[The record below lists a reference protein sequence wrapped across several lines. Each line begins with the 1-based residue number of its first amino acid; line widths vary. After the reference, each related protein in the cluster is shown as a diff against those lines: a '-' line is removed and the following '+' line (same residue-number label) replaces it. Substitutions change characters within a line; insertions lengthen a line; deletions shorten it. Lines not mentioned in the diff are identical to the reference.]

1 MARIL
6 VTGGSG
12 FIGSHICNRL
22 ISMEHEVVCL
32 DNLMTSKKDNISHL
46 LNRDGFRFIEGDIR
60 DGELVSDVLRECTH
74 VCHQA
79 ALGSV
84 PRSIKDPITTND
96 INLSGSLNVLSLS
109 MQNGIR
115 RFVYASS
122 SSVYGDDLSLPKVE
136 ERTGEPL
143 SPYAVTKSA
152 FEKYAK
158 VFNSVHGMETIGL
171 RYFNVFGPRQSP
183 SGEYAAVIPK
193 FIDSILRNVP
203 PTIFGDG
210 EQTRDFTYVD
220 NVVEANILALF
231 GDIEEGFGSCF
242 NVACGGT
249 VSIKSI
255 FYLLLNS
262 YREISGI
269 ELDLMPEMA
278 PVRAGDVKD
287 SLASL
292 EKIEDLLGYVPS
304 KGLSEG
310 LKETVQWHLDL
321 GN

>member
-12 FIGSHICNRL
+12 FIGSHICDRL
-22 ISMEHEVVCL
+22 TGLGHEVVCI

-46 LNRDGFRFIEGDIR
+46 LNRDGFKFIEGDIR
-60 DGELVSDVLRECTH
+60 DRELMAEVLVGCTH

-109 MQNGIR
+109 LQNGIS

-152 FEKYAK
+152 FEKYAN
-158 VFNSVHGMETIGL
+158 VFNSVHGLETIGL

-210 EQTRDFTYVD
+210 KQTRDFTYVD

-231 GDIEEGFGSCF
+231 GDFEEGFGSCF

-249 VSIKSI
+249 VSIKTI
-255 FYLLLNS
+255 FDLLLNS

-269 ELDLMPEMA
+269 ELNLMPEMA

-292 EKIEDLLGYVPS
+292 EKIESLLGYVPS

>member
-1 MARIL
+1 MA
-6 VTGGSG
+6 
-12 FIGSHICNRL
+12 
-22 ISMEHEVVCL
+22 EVL
-32 DNLMTSKKDNISHL
+32 A
-46 LNRDGFRFIEGDIR
+46 G
-60 DGELVSDVLRECTH
+60 CTH

-109 MQNGIR
+109 LQNGIS
-115 RFVYASS
+115 RFVCASS

-152 FEKYAK
+152 FEKYAN
-158 VFNSVHGMETIGL
+158 VFNSVHGLETIGL

-203 PTIFGDG
+203 PTIYGDG
-210 EQTRDFTYVD
+210 KQTRDFTYVD

-231 GDIEEGFGSCF
+231 GDFVEGFGSCF

-249 VSIKSI
+249 VSIKTI
-255 FYLLLNS
+255 FDLLLNS

-269 ELDLMPEMA
+269 
-278 PVRAGDVKD
+278 
-287 SLASL
+287 
-292 EKIEDLLGYVPS
+292 
-304 KGLSEG
+304 
-310 LKETVQWHLDL
+310 
-321 GN
+321 

>member
-12 FIGSHICNRL
+12 FIGSHICDRL
-22 ISMEHEVVCL
+22 TSMDHEVVCI
-32 DNLMTSKKDNISHL
+32 DNLMTSKKENISHL
-46 LNRDGFRFIEGDIR
+46 LNREGFKFIEGDIR
-60 DGELVSDVLRECTH
+60 DGELISEVLGGCTH

-109 MQNGIR
+109 LQNGIS

-122 SSVYGDDLSLPKVE
+122 SSVYGDDLALPKVE

-152 FEKYAK
+152 FEKYAN
-158 VFNSVHGMETIGL
+158 VFNSVHGIETIGL

-193 FIDSILRNVP
+193 FIDSILRKVP

-249 VSIKSI
+249 VSIRSI
-255 FYLLLNS
+255 FDLLLNS

-269 ELDLMPEMA
+269 ELDLVPEMA

-310 LKETVQWHLDL
+310 LKETVQWHMDL
-321 GN
+321 GI

>member
-1 MARIL
+1 
-6 VTGGSG
+6 
-12 FIGSHICNRL
+12 
-22 ISMEHEVVCL
+22 
-32 DNLMTSKKDNISHL
+32 MTSKKENISHL
-46 LNRDGFRFIEGDIR
+46 LNREGFKFIEGDIR
-60 DGELVSDVLRECTH
+60 DGELISEVLGGCTH

-109 MQNGIR
+109 LQNGIS

-122 SSVYGDDLSLPKVE
+122 SSVYGDDLALPKVE

-152 FEKYAK
+152 FEKYAN

-193 FIDSILRNVP
+193 FIDSILRKVP

-249 VSIKSI
+249 VSIRSI
-255 FYLLLNS
+255 FDLLLNS

-269 ELDLMPEMA
+269 ELDLVPEMA

-310 LKETVQWHLDL
+310 LKETVQWHMDL
-321 GN
+321 GI

>member
-12 FIGSHICNRL
+12 FIGSHICDRL
-22 ISMEHEVVCL
+22 TAMDHEVVCI

-46 LNRDGFRFIEGDIR
+46 LNRDGFKFIEGDIR
-60 DGELVSDVLRECTH
+60 DRELMAEVLAGCTH

-96 INLSGSLNVLSLS
+96 INLSGSLNVLSISL
-109 MQNGIR
+109 QNGIS

-152 FEKYAK
+152 FEKYAN
-158 VFNSVHGMETIGL
+158 VFNSVHGLETIGL

-203 PTIFGDG
+203 PTIYGDG
-210 EQTRDFTYVD
+210 KQTRDFTYVD

-231 GDIEEGFGSCF
+231 GDFEEGFGSCF

-249 VSIKSI
+249 VSIKTI
-255 FYLLLNS
+255 FDLLLNS

-269 ELDLMPEMA
+269 EVDLIPEMA

-292 EKIEDLLGYVPS
+292 EKIESLLGYVPS

-310 LKETVQWHLDL
+310 LKETVQWHLTL